1 MLKRCFLF
9 VVFFV
14 EVICGPSALGVPSA
28 ETPQRA
34 PLGSGRRIVELAP
47 VRRTL
52 FTPPPLVPALMPL
65 MEDNMDNTIAWE
77 GPTPADWEEM
87 RRMAAVL
94 MELFVMFAERFLL
107 EPDTQATRDN

>member
-1 MLKRCFLF
+1 
-9 VVFFV
+9 
-14 EVICGPSALGVPSA
+14 
-28 ETPQRA
+28 
-34 PLGSGRRIVELAP
+34 
-47 VRRTL
+47 
-52 FTPPPLVPALMPL
+52 
-65 MEDNMDNTIAWE
+65 MEDNTDNTIAWE